1 MHARIL
7 GSVDGRDMGPR
18 FERATLGCKVQSGQ
32 GGCRLQG
39 AGIAS
44 ARREGQVQQGAAGCS
59 GQGAEEVW
67 QVQSA
72 EGGTSRLQG

>member
-18 FERATLGCKVQSGQ
+18 FERATLDCKVQVARVGAD
-32 GGCRLQG
+32 CRVQELRVQ
-39 AGIAS
+39 
-44 ARREGQVQQGAAGCS
+44 ARGPGAAGCS
-59 GQGAEEVW
+59 GQGVEEVW

-72 EGGTSRLQG
+72 EGGTSKSQG